1 MATTTEPTRL
11 GCRERRA
18 ILRYVT
24 GAGFA
29 NGKLV
34 MASTYSV
41 LEGQRDALL
50 TCVFSGTR
58 SVAVTFLK
66 DGQLLTRV
74 RVQIQQQFSRNT
86 LLF

>member
-1 MATTTEPTRL
+1 
-11 GCRERRA
+11 
-18 ILRYVT
+18 
-24 GAGFA
+24 
-29 NGKLV
+29 

-58 SVAVTFLK
+58 SIAVTFLK

-86 LLF
+86 LLG